1 MFYAPCCVGKLKY
14 FQKHNETNGIQ
25 QDDPFAISIPRSQ
38 KFGSVLNLEE
48 YLDLARFA
56 DFSEW
61 DFISDIAKAK
71 RLCKSF
77 VELDRNMAATER
89 NYISFL
95 LAMNPCWT
103 PKNDVIFGYPI

>member
-1 MFYAPCCVGKLKY
+1 LQTLV
-14 FQKHNETNGIQ
+14 NGILLPILQ
-25 QDDPFAISIPRSQ
+25 SKFLISNLFFVS
-38 KFGSVLNLEE
+38 KFVH
-48 YLDLARFA
+48 R
-56 DFSEW
+56 
-61 DFISDIAKAK
+61 AK